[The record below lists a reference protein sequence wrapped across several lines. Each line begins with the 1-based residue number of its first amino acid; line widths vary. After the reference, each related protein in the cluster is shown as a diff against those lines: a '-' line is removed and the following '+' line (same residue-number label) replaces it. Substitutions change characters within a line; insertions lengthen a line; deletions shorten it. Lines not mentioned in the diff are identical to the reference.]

1 MSTSLTWQELPP
13 WLLDPLMVQAIS
25 AAEAAELWDEWLMM
39 GEPDRWTPDCPRLQQ
54 AAMRIRLLDQQP
66 ETQALH

>member
-39 GEPDRWTPDCPRLQQ
+39 GEPERWTPDCPRLRQ
-54 AAMRIRLLDQQP
+54 AAMRIRLLDQQA
-66 ETQALH
+66 ETPALH

>member
-1 MSTSLTWQELPP
+1 MSTSLTWTELPP
-13 WLLDPLMVQAIS
+13 WLLAPLMAQAIS
-25 AAEAAELWDEWLMM
+25 LNEAAEMWDQWLMM

-66 ETQALH
+66 ETPALH